1 MPWKRAEII
10 YSDFCSNLVLTSLQK
25 NLIDNVIRQ
34 ECLKICQILLRMQ
47 KIILIKTYNSS
58 IFARNVA
65 IQTKYLQYIS
75 QIPLKLKGIEN
86 TRNRPNRIFL
96 GCLVYQLEKR
106 TIFS

>member
-65 IQTKYLQYIS
+65 IYLQYIS